1 LEVGTIPFQWAAGDR
16 LVAVVLV
23 THYTRFH
30 IWWLQKTLSFLV
42 FVFVS
47 TTTRDYLTQKCH
59 YFVKTITT
67 NSCVELKYT
76 LTKSP
81 YNTHL
86 LVFGKRNSMNN
97 WLNTMSMLLFWKPY
111 QCLQRTLIYFY
122 HLQLIIVLYTQP
134 FNSFLSQ

>member
-47 TTTRDYLTQKCH
+47 TTTRNYLTQKCH

-76 LTKSP
+76 LTKSR

-86 LVFGKRNSMNN
+86 
-97 WLNTMSMLLFWKPY
+97 LNTMSMLLFWKPY